1 MSARKSVPY
10 LFYGQTTSLCEDC
23 LALVPAKILIED
35 EQVWYQKRCPQHG
48 VQKTLVST
56 DATYWKRCKDFLK
69 PGDRPL
75 SPQTRTERGCP
86 FDCGLCPDHE
96 QHSCVAL
103 VEVTEACNLKCPV
116 CYANSSPARTSHRSM
131 KQIEA
136 MLDALVASEGEPD
149 VVQISG
155 GEPTVHPQILDI
167 LRLARSKPIK
177 HLMINTNGVRIARE
191 RDFVAQLTDFMPGF
205 EVYLQFDALD
215 DSALQVI
222 RGANLT
228 RIRRQALDNL
238 EAAGISTTLV
248 VTVKGGVNDQAV
260 CDIVDFALGYQCVRG
275 VNFQPVQ
282 DAGRNPGFDKQ
293 HHRVMLSDIRR
304 RLIDGSGVFG
314 EDDIIPLPCN
324 PEYIAIGYCLRHGRE
339 LTPITSLIPQ
349 DEFVGTV
356 PNSIAFEKSPEL
368 KRRLFDLLS
377 LSGNPNNTPDRLE
390 SLLCCL
396 PSFPV
401 PENLGYKDIF
411 RVTIVQFLDRF
422 NFCLGGVKRSCI
434 HIVHPD
440 GRIIPFDTYNLFYR
454 GEREIRAAEAAMAAS
469 P

>member
-1 MSARKSVPY
+1 MSARKSAPY

-35 EQVWYQKRCPQHG
+35 EQVWYQKRCPKHG

-56 DATYWKRCKDFLK
+56 DAAYWKRCRDFLK

-131 KQIEA
+131 EQIET
-136 MLDALVASEGEPD
+136 MLDAIVASEGEPD

-191 RDFVAQLTDFMPGF
+191 PDFVTQLTDLMPGF

-248 VTVKGGVNDQAV
+248 VTVKGGVNDQTV

-324 PEYIAIGYCLRHGRE
+324 PEYIAIGYCLRRGRE
-339 LTPITSLIPQ
+339 LTPITSFIPK

-356 PNSIAFEKSPEL
+356 PNSIAFEKSTEL

-401 PENLGYKDIF
+401 PENLGYNDIF

-454 GEREIRAAEAAMAAS
+454 GERERRVAEAAMAAS
-469 P
+469 R

>member
-1 MSARKSVPY
+1 MSPRKSAPY

-23 LALVPAKILIED
+23 LALVPAKILIEN

-48 VQKTLVST
+48 TQKTLVST
-56 DATYWKRCKDFLK
+56 DAAYWKRCKDFLK

-131 KQIEA
+131 EQIEA
-136 MLDALVASEGEPD
+136 MLDAVVASEGEPD

-191 RDFVAQLTDFMPGF
+191 PDFVAQLTDFMPGF

-222 RGANLT
+222 RGSNLT

-304 RLIDGSGVFG
+304 GLIDGSGVFG

-401 PENLGYKDIF
+401 PDKLGYKHIF

-454 GEREIRAAEAAMAAS
+454 GEREIRVAEAAMVAS
-469 P
+469 R

>member
-1 MSARKSVPY
+1 M
-10 LFYGQTTSLCEDC
+10 E
-23 LALVPAKILIED
+23 
-35 EQVWYQKRCPQHG
+35 
-48 VQKTLVST
+48 
-56 DATYWKRCKDFLK
+56 
-69 PGDRPL
+69 
-75 SPQTRTERGCP
+75 
-86 FDCGLCPDHE
+86 
-96 QHSCVAL
+96 
-103 VEVTEACNLKCPV
+103 
-116 CYANSSPARTSHRSM
+116 
-131 KQIEA
+131 QIEA
-136 MLDALVASEGEPD
+136 MLDVLVASEGEPD

-167 LRLARSKPIK
+167 LRLTRSKPIK
-177 HLMINTNGVRIARE
+177 HVMINTNGVRIARDP
-191 RDFVAQLTDFMPGF
+191 DFVTQLAELMPGF

-222 RGANLT
+222 RGSNLT
-228 RIRRQALDNL
+228 RIRRQALDYL

-248 VTVKGGVNDQAV
+248 VTVKGGVNDEAV

-282 DAGRNPGFDKQ
+282 DAGRNPGYDKQ

-304 RLIDGSGVFG
+304 RLIEGSGVFG

-324 PEYIAIGYCLRHGRE
+324 PEYIAIGYCLRRGRE

-349 DEFVGTV
+349 EEFVGTV

-377 LSGNPNNTPDRLE
+377 LSGDPNNTTDRLE

-396 PSFPV
+396 PSFRVPV
-401 PENLGYKDIF
+401 NLDYRHIF

-454 GEREIRAAEAAMAAS
+454 DERERRIADLALAAS
-469 P
+469 R

>member
-1 MSARKSVPY
+1 MLARKSAPY

-56 DATYWKRCKDFLK
+56 DAAYWKRCKDFLK

-86 FDCGLCPDHE
+86 IDCGLCPDHE

-131 KQIEA
+131 EQIEA
-136 MLDALVASEGEPD
+136 MLDAVVASEGEPD

-177 HLMINTNGVRIARE
+177 HLMINTNGVRIALE
-191 RDFVAQLTDFMPGF
+191 PDFVAQLTDLMPGF

-222 RGANLT
+222 RGSNLT

-260 CDIVDFALGYQCVRG
+260 CDIVDFALDYQCVRG

-368 KRRLFDLLS
+368 QRRLFDLLS

-401 PENLGYKDIF
+401 PDKLGYKHIF

-454 GEREIRAAEAAMAAS
+454 DERERRVAEAAMAAS
-469 P
+469 R

>member
-422 NFCLGGVKRSCI
+422 NFCLSGVKRSCI